1 MVFSWGF
8 FRSLSKCAQC
18 LIASARAHIHKST
31 LKSTRTRCLAHSKV
45 THIAWNR
52 FIHNM
57 KRDCY
62 FPHGA
67 PTRPCFFSLFFF
79 FFFSF
84 YWLILTILLSISS
97 SRQSGKLHP
106 RTATRRNRLRLVP
119 ELSRRSSR
127 FSRRLFGVDDSCQWL
142 ATLIR
147 SRIISRRSPDGRVAP
162 VHEAQGRSGKRD
174 FDISI
179 WSRLQD
185 WRLSQNVRF
194 DVDQGEWQI
203 HNSC

>member
-67 PTRPCFFSLFFF
+67 PTRPCFFSLFFSF
-79 FFFSF
+79 FFF
-84 YWLILTILLSISS
+84 LLTYIDNFVIDILLSSVREAASKDGDAAKSSTIGSGIISTLIEIFPKTLWCRWFMS
-97 SRQSGKLHP
+97 MTGNTHTLTDYISP
-106 RTATRRNRLRLVP
+106 IA
-119 ELSRRSSR
+119 RRSSCSSPWSSREIWKTR
-127 FSRRLFGVDDSCQWL
+127 FWYFYLITVARLEIIPKRKIRR
-142 ATLIR
+142 R
-147 SRIISRRSPDGRVAP
+147 SRGMT
-162 VHEAQGRSGKRD
+162 
-174 FDISI
+174 
-179 WSRLQD
+179 
-185 WRLSQNVRF
+185 
-194 DVDQGEWQI
+194 
-203 HNSC
+203 NS